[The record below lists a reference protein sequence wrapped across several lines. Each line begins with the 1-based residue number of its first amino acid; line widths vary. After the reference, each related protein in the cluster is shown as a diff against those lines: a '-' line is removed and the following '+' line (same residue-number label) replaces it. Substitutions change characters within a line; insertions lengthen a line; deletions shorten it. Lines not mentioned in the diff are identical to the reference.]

1 MAGVTIDDIGEEL
14 GIANSTVSRALRD
27 DPRISDRVIRE
38 VKRAANRMGY
48 VPNMAAQSLRTGKSK
63 MIGLLVRDI
72 RDGLSAEMIP
82 EVEAAC
88 AEHSFGLLLCNSDN
102 DPHRERFYLQRLRQR
117 QVEGVLL
124 LTPTSPLYDPYLA
137 ARQAMPL
144 VLVDMEV
151 DENSLCAVTVD
162 HVMGG
167 YLATKYLLDLGH
179 RRIAYLSGP
188 LHLSPC
194 TRVVKG
200 YKQAMAEAG
209 LPPEE
214 NLVVVSERTDIAA
227 GGEGMLSVLKISPQ
241 PTAMAV
247 VSDMMAVGALDAAR
261 KHGIRV
267 PADFSIIGYDDIP
280 MASVMTPPLTTVAQD
295 RQALGR
301 LAVQLLLDEINEEE
315 HRHRQEIV
323 APRLVVRD
331 STAPPPEAAK

>member
-1 MAGVTIDDIGEEL
+1 MAGITIDDIAEEL

-27 DPRISDRVIRE
+27 DPRISDRVILE

-48 VPNMAAQSLRTGKSK
+48 VPNIAAQSLRTGKSK
-63 MIGLLVRDI
+63 MIGFLVRDI

-88 AEHSFGLLLCNSDN
+88 AEHSYGLLLCNSDN
-102 DPHRERFYLQRLRQR
+102 DPHRERYYLQRLRQR

-124 LTPTSPLYDPYLA
+124 LTPTSPTYDPYLA
-137 ARQAMPL
+137 GRQAMPL

-194 TRVVKG
+194 ARVVKG
-200 YKQAMAEAG
+200 YNQAMAEAG

-227 GGEGMLSVLKISPQ
+227 GCEGMLSILKISPQ
-241 PTAMAV
+241 PTAMAA
-247 VSDMMAVGALDAAR
+247 VSDVMAVGALDAAR
-261 KHGIRV
+261 RYGIRV
-267 PADFSIIGYDDIP
+267 PDDFSIIGYDDIP

-331 STAPPPEAAK
+331 STAPPPEATK